1 LIVFAA
7 GQSRRVEISDRRN
20 QMKSTSLFS
29 MAAVSFVTA
38 VSLSIP
44 AIAQNEPATAG
55 HKGSP
60 SRYNITDLGAVG
72 PAPGQPF
79 HITDNGLISGSAQ
92 YNGKEQATL
101 WYQRLK
107 VDFGRRGLGG
117 GNSVSFGVNQS
128 AQAVGE
134 ADTSTPDPNG
144 EDFCGFAALG
154 FPSGTTC
161 LPFLWDGGA
170 VTALPTLKDK
180 NGKRGNNGTANVINS
195 SGEVVGLAENT
206 TLDKT
211 CPAYDPSLGQTQKL
225 QMKPVAWIHGQI
237 HALPTLG
244 GDPDGV
250 ALAINDRGQVA
261 GTSGDCAALN
271 PATLLYIQPVHAIR
285 WDNGKPIDLG
295 SLGGLSGNIAT
306 GINNHGAVVGGS
318 DIAGDTT
325 SHGFLWT
332 KETEKMQDLA
342 PFGSDVF
349 STALAV
355 NDGGSVVGVSLDAK
369 NNPRAVSWERGVP
382 TDLNN
387 LIPNS
392 STLYLLFACSINSH
406 GEVIG
411 LAVDIKTNETH
422 GYMLTPAAW

>member
-1 LIVFAA
+1 VPGNPDKPGLKSAK
-7 GQSRRVEISDRRN
+7 RRN
-20 QMKSTSLFS
+20 QMKPTALFF
-29 MAAVSFVTA
+29 MTA
-38 VSLSIP
+38 VSLMTAVSP
-44 AIAQNEPATAG
+44 ATPATAQDVAA
-55 HKGSP
+55 KP
-60 SRYNITDLGAVG
+60 TRYNITDLGPVG

-79 HITDNGLISGSAQ
+79 HITDNGLISGSAA

-117 GNSVSFGVNQS
+117 GNSVSFGVNQW

-144 EDFCGFAALG
+144 EDFCGFTTFG
-154 FPSGTTC
+154 FPSGKTC
-161 LPFLWDGGA
+161 LPFVWEGG
-170 VTALPTLKDK
+170 VMTALPTLKDK
-180 NGKRGNNGTANVINS
+180 NGKRGSNGAANVINS

-225 QMKPVAWIHGQI
+225 QMKPVAWIHRQV
-237 HALPTLG
+237 HELPTLG

-250 ALAINDRGQVA
+250 ALAINEKGQVA
-261 GTSGDCAALN
+261 GTSGECAPLN
-271 PATLLYIQPVHAIR
+271 PATYLYIQPVHAIR

-295 SLGGLSGNIAT
+295 SLGGVSGNIAL

-318 DIAGDTT
+318 DITGDST

-332 KETEKMQDLA
+332 SETETMQDLA

-349 STALAV
+349 STALAI
-355 NDGGSVVGVSLDAK
+355 NDGGVVVGVSLDDK
-369 NNPRAVSWERGVP
+369 NNPRAMSWVHGVP
-382 TDLNN
+382 VDLNS
-387 LIPNS
+387 LIPQT
-392 STLYLLFACSINSH
+392 STLYLLVACSINAH
-406 GEVIG
+406 GEIVG
-411 LAVDIKTNETH
+411 LAVDVKSNQPH